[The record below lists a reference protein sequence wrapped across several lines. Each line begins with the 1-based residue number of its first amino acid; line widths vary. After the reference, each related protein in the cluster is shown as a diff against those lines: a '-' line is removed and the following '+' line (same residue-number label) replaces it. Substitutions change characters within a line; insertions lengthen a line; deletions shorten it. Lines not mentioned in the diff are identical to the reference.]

1 MEPEI
6 INQQAAPKPVANK
19 QQPKPPTSQ
28 ENKPTTAPTTT
39 PQQPDPSVSN
49 KPVEQSPAPPISE
62 AVPMT
67 AAPPMPAVTSEIP
80 SQVNSVVS
88 SGADVHSMPA
98 LSMAS
103 MSMPSPS
110 VSLPQPPGMEP
121 NFETIKWTYLD
132 PQGQIQGPFRHD
144 EMLEWSKAGYFP
156 TDLLIKRNI
165 DGRFIPLSE
174 MSLIYGR
181 NPFIPGPTPRGISN
195 VEANE
200 HLSQQQY
207 LHHLIMQQQQQ
218 QQLLAQQQ
226 LLLFHQQNPNINN
239 LLLNKSLNSNL
250 MKPGLVDPMLSN
262 MVKQPEDLL
271 NLALRGQNFN
281 LSSPEVSTPAAPAFD
296 PIKSLLNQ
304 LKESTNNF
312 SASSEEKESPLPPA
326 HPTQLPHQMQQQ
338 PQQLGH
344 PIQQQQ
350 MPFNQTPY
358 VSQPSVQISQQQMS
372 SMQMNQQQ
380 QAATTMAID
389 KQLHAQLASIGV
401 HLSKP
406 TEEGDVQ
413 TRLSEASVKET
424 RAGVN
429 EKRQA
434 PTKQVLY
441 YFFLV
446 HMALES

>member
-1 MEPEI
+1 M
-6 INQQAAPKPVANK
+6 ANK
-19 QQPKPPTSQ
+19 QQQPKPPTSQ
-28 ENKPTTAPTTT
+28 EYKPSTAPTNTS
-39 PQQPDPSVSN
+39 QHPDPSVSN
-49 KPVEQSPAPPISE
+49 KPVEQSAALPVSK
-62 AVPMT
+62 AVPMS
-67 AAPPMPAVTSEIP
+67 AAPPMPAETP

-88 SGADVHSMPA
+88 SGVDVNSMPS
-98 LSMAS
+98 LSMAPSS
-103 MSMPSPS
+103 MSMPTPS

-174 MSLIYGR
+174 MSVIYGR
-181 NPFIPGPTPRGISN
+181 NPFIPGPTPRGINN

-200 HLSQQQY
+200 HLSQQQL
-207 LHHLIMQQQQQ
+207 LHHLIMQQQHQQQQQQ
-218 QQLLAQQQ
+218 QQLIAQQQ
-226 LLLFHQQNPNINN
+226 LLMFHQQNPNINN
-239 LLLNKSLNSNL
+239 LLLNKTLNSNL
-250 MKPGLVDPMLSN
+250 MKPGLVDPLLSN
-262 MVKQPEDLL
+262 MAKQPEDIL

-304 LKESTNNF
+304 LKESTNSF
-312 SASSEEKESPLPPA
+312 SASSENKESPIPPA

-338 PQQLGH
+338 QQQLGH

-350 MPFNQTPY
+350 MSFNQAPY

-380 QAATTMAID
+380 AATTMALD
-389 KQLHAQLASIGV
+389 KQLQAQLASIGV

-406 TEEGDVQ
+406 AEEVNVQ
-413 TRLSEASVKET
+413 TKRLREASVQET
-424 RAGVN
+424 LVVNN

-434 PTKQVLY
+434 PLKQVFSNL
-441 YFFLV
+441 
-446 HMALES
+446 